1 MTPDHVSVVL
11 RALSLIALLQAV
23 GASLFAVLFGRYSAD
38 SMGPIRGTAGWSALA
53 GGALLVAQY
62 AIEAARMA
70 DDWSGIMDPAL
81 QSLALKSAGGAAL
94 VARILGLS
102 LVSAGLRLGTS
113 GARTVTAIG
122 AILTAGSFALTGHTS
137 EHPLRALLAPILV
150 VHVLAIA
157 FWLGSL
163 IPLYLTTARE
173 SAARAARVVEAFS
186 ALATWLVPGIA
197 VAGALM
203 TLLLVRRW
211 AVFLTPYGWLLI
223 AKVTGFV
230 ALMGL
235 AALNKWRLGPAV
247 ATGDRGS
254 QRAFCLSVATEYALV
269 VAVLAAT
276 AVMTT
281 LFSPD
286 PSQ

>member
-23 GASLFAVLFGRYSAD
+23 GASLFVVAFGRYSSD
-38 SMGPIRGTAGWSALA
+38 SMGPIRRTAGWSALA

-70 DDWSGIMDPAL
+70 DDWSGITDPAL

-102 LVSAGLRLGTS
+102 LVSIGLRLGTS
-113 GARTVTAIG
+113 GARTATAIG
-122 AILTAGSFALTGHTS
+122 AILAAGSFALTGHTS
-137 EHPLRALLAPILV
+137 EHPLRALLAPLLV
-150 VHVLAIA
+150 FHVLIVA

-163 IPLYLTTARE
+163 IPLYLTTTRE
-173 SAARAARVVEAFS
+173 SAERAARVVDAFS

-197 VAGALM
+197 IAGALM
-203 TLLLVRRW
+203 TLLIVRRLD
-211 AVFLTPYGWLLI
+211 VFLMPYGWLLI

-247 ATGDRGS
+247 ASGDRGS
-254 QRAFCLSVATEYALV
+254 RNAFCRSVATEYGLV
-269 VAVLAAT
+269 VTVLAAT

-286 PSQ
+286 PS